1 MAETP
6 LQLTQEEVAIISA
19 SRLLGTSP
27 SGQPWGLVVMV
38 ALAGIQRGGYG
49 VLTVKVHRNEIR
61 ECIKSESVRAVDAA

>member
-6 LQLTQEEVAIISA
+6 LQQTQEEVAIISA

-38 ALAGIQRGGYG
+38 ALAGVERNGYG
-49 VLTVKVHRNEIR
+49 TLTVKVHGNEIR
-61 ECIKSESVRAVDAA
+61 ECIKSESLREVGAA